1 MQIKR
6 PDVVKVFGKDAM
18 QGNYLPVKFGTNVV
32 VPKESFENI
41 ANKNFEYGLESLEG
55 DLQMKDLNTVFF
67 YDSVLL
73 KYLFTHGIPEFSTY
87 EDYPIGAVVQY
98 NGEVWISTKEVK
110 ASTHKK
116 AVDPCDPCGCKT
128 DVCENPI
135 YPSKDNSWCKV
146 ITSCEY
152 DSKIAELEEKDAALE
167 KSINNINEINNIKGV
182 KGFAI
187 LPNKT
192 TGALELDLELSDNSH
207 ITIPMTKF
215 GHIERKNDG
224 TLSITNANGTTLEV
238 PPIKVKAA
246 KEADG
251 KVVITN
257 QDGSTVEIGKPVEF
271 DLSQHV
277 DNKTVRLKDGKLEVI
292 KEKCATVT
300 NLNTLE
306 VSDGNLKQLGISCF
320 TGVFNAADAN
330 TAIGA
335 PVEFG
340 KTNVEKSDAITAKE
354 DITSGNQLDFTGWQ
368 VATGK
373 EVHQYIYS
381 RVGDGVQSGWVR
393 SNDSGMNEDG
403 TLKNPNDWG
412 KWVYELN
419 LPKQPTASSGLDCA
433 AIDAL
438 PERQWKKGTT
448 ILAKQD
454 GECVRLVAF
463 DSIFQEIGVG
473 ITADKTNAFVN
484 EEYRIVVTVS
494 NTGEGKNELTN
505 LNIVGPANTSDYE
518 IKDVTFTKSEADV
531 VEQVN
536 NLTYNIRGLKKSG
549 TVVVKYT
556 VVPKVL
562 GNYQFTA
569 AVNPNSALDKDLGNN
584 NATLILNA
592 HTKADPNYVPSVDCP
607 LIVATELGSNTQLT
621 QLRTKIEDGKQYA
634 STNVDNF
641 GNLFANRETLKG
653 LKIRLENAS
662 TVVGYKHFHGWR
674 DGYILSNGNIA
685 ASNLVNGDS
694 GLTFDNVLNSRADGI
709 KSGTDGFT
717 FENGVVTITEDV
729 EVFAISCRP
738 QGNNC
743 KWQHYMFS
751 TALAPTTKA
760 ITTSNVIG
768 GGVSIID
775 TYVNEV
781 TLDGDVSK
789 INVVPNNITVN
800 KNKKVQATVARNSR
814 ATRVQKL
821 VFRVRAGTAAS
832 LNYTSTNNY
841 AVTHSAGKT
850 TITENSI
857 TVAADAKPTDSVNT
871 NYIQVI
877 VE

>member
-6 PDVVKVFGKDAM
+6 PDIVKVFGKDAM

-55 DLQMKDLNTVFF
+55 DLQLKDLNTVFF
-67 YDSVLL
+67 YQSTLL
-73 KYLFTHGIPEFSTY
+73 KYLFSKGIPEFSAY
-87 EDYPIGAVVQY
+87 ENYEAGAVVQKD
-98 NGEVWISTKEVK
+98 GVVWVTTKAIE
-110 ASTHKK
+110 ASLHKK
-116 AVDPCDPCGCKT
+116 EPNPCDPCDCK
-128 DVCENPI
+128 VECENPV
-135 YPSKDNSWCKV
+135 YPSKESGWCKI

-207 ITIPMTKF
+207 IAIPMTKF

-224 TLSITNANGTTLEV
+224 TLLITNANGTTLEV

-257 QDGSTVEIGKPVEF
+257 QDGSTVEIGKPAEF

-277 DNKTVRLKDGKLEVI
+277 DNKTVHLRDGKLEVI
-292 KEKCATVT
+292 K
-300 NLNTLE
+300 
-306 VSDGNLKQLGISCF
+306 
-320 TGVFNAADAN
+320 
-330 TAIGA
+330 
-335 PVEFG
+335 G
-340 KTNVEKSDAITAKE
+340 KAEST
-354 DITSGNQLDFTGWQ
+354 
-368 VATGK
+368 
-373 EVHQYIYS
+373 
-381 RVGDGVQSGWVR
+381 
-393 SNDSGMNEDG
+393 
-403 TLKNPNDWG
+403 
-412 KWVYELN
+412 
-419 LPKQPTASSGLDCA
+419 GLDCA

-438 PERQWKKGTT
+438 PERQWKKGTS

-505 LNIVGPANTSDYE
+505 LNIVGPANTADYE
-518 IKDVTFTKSEADV
+518 IKDVTFTKSEADE

-536 NLTYNIRGLKKSG
+536 NLTYNIRGLKKGG

-584 NATLILNA
+584 NATLVLNA

-607 LIVATELGSNTQLT
+607 LIVATELDSNTQLV

-662 TVVGYKHFHGWR
+662 TVVGYKRFHNWR
-674 DGYILSNGNIA
+674 NGYILSNGNIT
-685 ASNLVNGDS
+685 ASSLVNGDS
-694 GLTFDNVLNSRADGI
+694 GLTFDNVLNSSADGI

-751 TALAPTTKA
+751 TALAPTTKT

-768 GGVSIID
+768 GDVSIVDI
-775 TYVNEV
+775 YVNEV
-781 TLDGDVSK
+781 TLDDDVSK

-800 KNKKVQATVARNSR
+800 KSKKVQATVVRNSR

-857 TVAADAKPTDSVNT
+857 TVTADAKPTDSVNT

>member
-1 MQIKR
+1 MGKHTKGNKSI
-6 PDVVKVFGKDAM
+6 DNTAVFGVIPDNMGK
-18 QGNYLPVKFGTNVV
+18 
-32 VPKESFENI
+32 
-41 ANKNFEYGLESLEG
+41 GLVWNDTDGKYDVSL
-55 DLQMKDLNTVFF
+55 F
-67 YDSVLL
+67 
-73 KYLFTHGIPEFSTY
+73 
-87 EDYPIGAVVQY
+87 DYV
-98 NGEVWISTKEVK
+98 
-110 ASTHKK
+110 
-116 AVDPCDPCGCKT
+116 
-128 DVCENPI
+128 
-135 YPSKDNSWCKV
+135 DNS
-146 ITSCEY
+146 T
-152 DSKIAELEEKDAALE
+152 
-167 KSINNINEINNIKGV
+167 
-182 KGFAI
+182 
-187 LPNKT
+187 
-192 TGALELDLELSDNSH
+192 
-207 ITIPMTKF
+207 ITISP
-215 GHIERKNDG
+215 E
-224 TLSITNANGTTLEV
+224 
-238 PPIKVKAA
+238 
-246 KEADG
+246 
-251 KVVITN
+251 
-257 QDGSTVEIGKPVEF
+257 
-271 DLSQHV
+271 
-277 DNKTVRLKDGKLEVI
+277 GKL
-292 KEKCATVT
+292 
-300 NLNTLE
+300 
-306 VSDGNLKQLGISCF
+306 VS
-320 TGVFNAADAN
+320 T
-330 TAIGA
+330 
-335 PVEFG
+335 
-340 KTNVEKSDAITAKE
+340 
-354 DITSGNQLDFTGWQ
+354 
-368 VATGK
+368 ATG
-373 EVHQYIYS
+373 
-381 RVGDGVQSGWVR
+381 
-393 SNDSGMNEDG
+393 
-403 TLKNPNDWG
+403 
-412 KWVYELN
+412 
-419 LPKQPTASSGLDCA
+419 SSGLDCT

-505 LNIVGPANTSDYE
+505 LNIVGPASTTDYE
-518 IKDVTFTKSEADV
+518 IKDVTFTKSEADA

-536 NLTYNIRGLKKSG
+536 NLTYNIRGLKKGG

-607 LIVATELGSNTQLT
+607 LIIATELDSNTQLV
-621 QLRTKIEDGKQYA
+621 QLRTEIVDGKQYA
-634 STNVDNF
+634 RTDVNNF

-662 TVVGYKHFHGWR
+662 TVVGYKRFHNWR

-685 ASNLVNGDS
+685 ASSLVNGDS
-694 GLTFDNVLNSRADGI
+694 GLTFNNVLNSRADGI

-751 TALAPTTKA
+751 TALVPTTKA

-768 GGVSIID
+768 GGVSIVD

-781 TLDGDVSK
+781 TLDDDVSK
-789 INVVPNNITVN
+789 INVIPNNITVN
-800 KNKKVQATVARNSR
+800 KSKKVQATVARNSR

-821 VFRVRAGTAAS
+821 VFRVRVGTAAS
-832 LNYTSTNNY
+832 LNYTSTGNY

-850 TITENSI
+850 TITGDSI
-857 TVAADAKPTDSVNT
+857 TVAANAKPTDSVNT